1 MSSMQPLAT
10 ISAAGASCC
19 AFLRKHQVP
28 ESSAIDLTATESE
41 NESELSAIDGGGGA
55 PSATDVSSFLV
66 IHTVLSA
73 ILVSSTWY
81 LAYSLSSPARTS
93 NRFGAYFA
101 AFGKSL
107 SNLIPASV
115 QSWYQITASAL
126 SKKAESAARKSKSI
140 QRLQQKYPKL
150 DGVRVVASFVEAKIV
165 RLFFKPI
172 TVPGRIW
179 MSWRLTKW
187 CKRCWDSRRDG
198 DDECGNFD
206 GVEELARRVVPASPV
221 REAQKSTKMNMN
233 A

>member
-1 MSSMQPLAT
+1 MQPLAT
-10 ISAAGASCC
+10 ISASGASWC
-19 AFLRKHQVP
+19 AFLRKQQVS

-41 NESELSAIDGGGGA
+41 SELAAIDGGGGT
-55 PSATDVSSFLV
+55 PSATDVSSFLL

-73 ILVSSTWY
+73 VLVSSTWF
-81 LAYSLSSPARTS
+81 LAYGLSSPARAS
-93 NRFGAYFA
+93 SRFGAYFA
-101 AFGKSL
+101 AIGKTL

-115 QSWYQITASAL
+115 QSWYQRTVSAL
-126 SKKAESAARKSKSI
+126 SKKAEEAAQNSKSI

-187 CKRCWDSRRDG
+187 WKRCWDRR
-198 DDECGNFD
+198 
-206 GVEELARRVVPASPV
+206 EEYEKV
-221 REAQKSTKMNMN
+221 
-233 A
+233 

>member
-1 MSSMQPLAT
+1 MQPLAT

-19 AFLRKHQVP
+19 AFLRKQQVAS
-28 ESSAIDLTATESE
+28 ESSAIDLTAPESE
-41 NESELSAIDGGGGA
+41 SDLASSDGGGGA
-55 PSATDVSSFLV
+55 PSATDVSSFV
-66 IHTVLSA
+66 FIHTVLSA

-81 LAYSLSSPARTS
+81 LAYALSPPARAS

-101 AFGKSL
+101 AIGKTL

-115 QSWYQITASAL
+115 QSWYQKTSSAL
-126 SKKAESAARKSKSI
+126 SKKAEKAAQKSKSI

-187 CKRCWDSRRDG
+187 WKRYWDRRK
-198 DDECGNFD
+198 EY
-206 GVEELARRVVPASPV
+206 EEV
-221 REAQKSTKMNMN
+221 
-233 A
+233 

>member
-1 MSSMQPLAT
+1 MVSGVFIIIPSSHFQPFWCLLC
-10 ISAAGASCC
+10 SD
-19 AFLRKHQVP
+19 RQV
-28 ESSAIDLTATESE
+28 
-41 NESELSAIDGGGGA
+41 
-55 PSATDVSSFLV
+55 LV
-66 IHTVLSA
+66 
-73 ILVSSTWY
+73 
-81 LAYSLSSPARTS
+81 
-93 NRFGAYFA
+93 
-101 AFGKSL
+101 KSQ
-107 SNLIPASV
+107 IPASV

-187 CKRCWDSRRDG
+187 CKRCWDIRRAG
-198 DDECGNFD
+198 DEECGNFEE
-206 GVEELARRVVPASPV
+206 VEELARRNGDASPV
-221 REAQKSTKMNMN
+221 RKNMN

>member
-1 MSSMQPLAT
+1 MSSMPPLAT
-10 ISAAGASCC
+10 ISASGASCC
-19 AFLRKHQVP
+19 AFLHKQQVS

-41 NESELSAIDGGGGA
+41 SESELAATNGGGA

-81 LAYSLSSPARTS
+81 LAYALSSPARSS

-101 AFGKSL
+101 AIGKTL
-107 SNLIPASV
+107 SKLIPASV

-187 CKRCWDSRRDG
+187 CKRCWDSRRAG
-198 DDECGNFD
+198 DEECGNFE
-206 GVEELARRVVPASPV
+206 GVEELARRNGDASPV
-221 REAQKSTKMNMN
+221 RKNMN